1 MSPVPLIDKNMERLQ
16 NNTSVPARQPASLSG
31 VLSVKR
37 IIGLLLH
44 NWYWFVLSLAVAFGF
59 AYLKIQKTPP
69 VYSRTASILIK
80 TDANSGDRTLRE
92 LGITQTPSNL
102 NNEILMMR
110 TSVVATEVVR
120 RLNLD
125 VDYLLPGTFYKKTI
139 YGVNLPFNVKFLD
152 LNDNESSGL
161 HLDLAKDSTV
171 VLSSMRR
178 GGVVSEGAIK
188 MHLGD
193 TVQSPAGLLTVI
205 PSMYYKKGAE
215 TGLDVERLPL
225 GSAVS
230 RVSGRIYARLR
241 SDEAT
246 IIDISYN
253 DVSPQRAEDVL
264 STLVSV
270 YNENWMLDRN
280 RRIVSANEFIK
291 DRLGVIE
298 QELGDV
304 DQGIASYKSE
314 HLILDVNQAG
324 GMALSEATE
333 AERQALSLENTMR
346 LLRSIRDFVMDESN
360 MFSQIPYTSGM
371 NSGIVERGITE
382 YNRTLME
389 RNNHLAHSSL
399 QNPRIMEYD
408 RQIRSMRETLLIS
421 MNSELAVMQNTLSGL
436 RATRS
441 QAYGKVAANPSQAKY
456 LLSVERLQR
465 VKEQLYMFLLQK
477 REENELSQA
486 FTAYNTQLIEPPHGA
501 WGPISPVPRNI
512 YLIALLLGLAV
523 PAVILFLS
531 EVLKSTV
538 QGRDD
543 LKVLTAPF
551 AGEIP
556 LVRFKG
562 KKKKK
567 GKDSKTAVPEVLVA
581 DKNRDVMNESFRVAR
596 SNLEFMLGYDS
607 THKIVMLT
615 SLNPGSGKTFI
626 TANLA
631 TAVGIKGKKVLAI
644 DLDLRKASLSEYV
657 ESPHRGLS
665 SYLSGKE
672 DDYHDLIVKLGNI
685 DILPCGKLPPNP
697 SELLYTTHFEQ
708 LMNSVREEY
717 DYVFV
722 DCPPVEIVA
731 DASIVNRFVDQTLFV
746 IRAKLMERSF
756 LPEIE
761 QWYQEKRYK
770 NLSVILN
777 GTTGDAGYSRYGYHK
792 YGYYGRYG
800 YGYGKAA
807 YGKTAY
813 GNDVKES

>member
-1 MSPVPLIDKNMERLQ
+1 MERTQ
-16 NNTSVPARQPASLSG
+16 NTNPTSTRQSSSVNG
-31 VLSVKR
+31 TISVKK
-37 IIGLLLH
+37 ILGLILH
-44 NWYWFVLSLAVAFGF
+44 NWYWFVLSLAVAFGC

-80 TDANSGDRTLRE
+80 TDANSGDRTLRD

-102 NNEILMMR
+102 DNEILMMR

-125 VDYLLPGTFYKKTI
+125 VDYLLPGPFYKKTI
-139 YGVNLPFNVKFLD
+139 YGVELPFNVKFLD
-152 LNDNESSGL
+152 LNDSESAGL
-161 HLDLAKDSTV
+161 HVDLAKDSTV
-171 VLSSMRR
+171 VLSAMRR
-178 GGVVSEGAIK
+178 GGASSEGAIK

-193 TVQSPAGLLTVI
+193 TVQSPAGLVTVF
-205 PSMYYKKGAE
+205 PSRYYKSGAE
-215 TGLDVERLPL
+215 SSLDVERLTL
-225 GSAVS
+225 GSAIW
-230 RVSGRIYARLR
+230 RVRGGINARLR
-241 SDEAT
+241 SEAAT

-253 DVSPQRAEDVL
+253 DVSPQRAEDIL
-264 STLVSV
+264 STLVAV
-270 YNENWMLDRN
+270 YNENWMMDRN

-298 QELGDV
+298 HELSDV

-333 AERQALSLENTMR
+333 AERQAVSLENTMR

-371 NSGIVERGITE
+371 NSGIVERGIST
-382 YNRTLME
+382 YNATLME

-421 MNSELAVMQNTLSGL
+421 MNSELAVMQNTLAGL
-436 RATRS
+436 RATKT
-441 QAYGKVAANPSQAKY
+441 QAYGKVAANPSQAKH

-486 FTAYNTQLIEPPHGA
+486 FTAYNTQLIEPPHGGG
-501 WGPISPVPRNI
+501 GPISPVPSSI
-512 YLIALLLGLAV
+512 YLMALLIGLAI
-523 PAVILFLS
+523 PAVILLLR

-538 QGRDD
+538 QGRED

-556 LVRFKG
+556 LVHFKG

-567 GKDSKTAVPEVLVA
+567 SKDKKTTVPEVLVA
-581 DKNRDVMNESFRVAR
+581 DKNRDMMNEAFRVAR

-626 TANLA
+626 SANLA
-631 TAVGIKGKKVLAI
+631 TAVGLKGKKVLAI

-657 ESPHRGLS
+657 ESPHKGIS

-672 DDYHDLIVKLGNI
+672 EDYHTLIVKLGNI
-685 DILPCGKLPPNP
+685 DVLPCGKLPPNP

-746 IRAKLMERSF
+746 IRAKLMERAF

-777 GTTGDAGYSRYGYHK
+777 GTTAEAGYSRYGYHK
-792 YGYYGRYG
+792 YGYHRYGYG
-800 YGYGKAA
+800 YGYGKAV

-813 GNDVKES
+813 GNDVNEK

>member
-1 MSPVPLIDKNMERLQ
+1 M
-16 NNTSVPARQPASLSG
+16 
-31 VLSVKR
+31 
-37 IIGLLLH
+37 LLH
-44 NWYWFVLSLAVAFGF
+44 NWYWFLLSLAIFFGI

-69 VYSRTASILIK
+69 VYSRVASILIK
-80 TDANSGDRTLRE
+80 SDANSGDRTLRE

-102 NNEILMMR
+102 NNEILMMN
-110 TSVVATEVVR
+110 SSIVAKEVVS

-125 VDYLLPGTFYKKTI
+125 VDYLQPGSFYRKTV
-139 YGVNLPFNVKFLD
+139 YGVGLPFCVKFLS
-152 LNDNESSGL
+152 LNDNETAGM
-161 HLDLAKDSTV
+161 HVELAKDSTV
-171 VLSSMRR
+171 VLSAIRR
-178 GGVVSEGAIK
+178 GSAISEGFLK

-193 TVQSPAGLLTVI
+193 TIKSPAGVITVQAS
-205 PSMYYKKGAE
+205 PYYTAGAE
-215 TGLDVERLPL
+215 CGLDVERLSL
-225 GSAVS
+225 GSARG
-230 RVSGRIYARLR
+230 RVRGSINARLR
-241 SDEAT
+241 SEDAT

-253 DVSPQRAEDVL
+253 DVSPARAEDVL
-264 STLVSV
+264 STLISV
-270 YNENWMLDRN
+270 YNENWMMDRN

-298 QELGDV
+298 SELGDV
-304 DQGIASYKSE
+304 DQSISSYKSE
-314 HLILDVNQAG
+314 HLILDISQAG

-333 AERQALSLENTMR
+333 AERQSTGIENTMR
-346 LLRSIRDFVMDESN
+346 LLRSVRDFVMDESN
-360 MFSQIPYTSGM
+360 MFTQIPSYTGM
-371 NSGIVERGITE
+371 NSAIVERGIAQ
-382 YNRTLME
+382 YNTTLME

-408 RQIRSMRETLLIS
+408 RQIRSMRETLLIA
-421 MNSELAVMQNTLSGL
+421 MNSELAVMQSTLASL
-436 RATRS
+436 QATRS
-441 QAYGKVAANPSQAKY
+441 AAYGRVAANPSQAKY

-486 FTAYNTQLIEPPHGA
+486 FTAYNTQLIEPPHGS
-501 WGPISPVPRNI
+501 WSPVSPVPKSI
-512 YLIALLLGLAV
+512 YTMALLIGLAI
-523 PAVILFLS
+523 PAVIIFLS
-531 EVLKSTV
+531 ELLKSSV
-538 QGRDD
+538 QGRED
-543 LKVLTAPF
+543 LKQLTAPF

-556 LVRFKG
+556 LAPYNRKKGAKG
-562 KKKKK
+562 KK
-567 GKDSKTAVPEVLVA
+567 GKTKALELVVA
-581 DKNRDVMNESFRVAR
+581 EKNRDVMNEAFRVAR

-657 ESPHRGLS
+657 ESPHRGIS
-665 SYLSGKE
+665 TYLSGKE
-672 DDYHDLIVKLGNI
+672 EDYHSLIVPLGKI
-685 DILPCGKLPPNP
+685 DVLPCGKLPPNP
-697 SELLYTTHFEQ
+697 SELLYTSHFEE

-731 DASIVNRFVDQTLFV
+731 DASIVNRYVDQTLFV

-761 QWYQEKRYK
+761 QWYQEKRFK

-777 GTTGDAGYSRYGYHK
+777 GTSGDVGYHRYGYHK
-792 YGYYGRYG
+792 YGYYGHRYG

-813 GNDVKES
+813 GSDASES

>member
-1 MSPVPLIDKNMERLQ
+1 MDSDMERIPT
-16 NNTSVPARQPASLSG
+16 NNSSTRQATSSNSA
-31 VLSVKR
+31 LSVKKVLR
-37 IIGLLLH
+37 MILH
-44 NWYWFVLSLAVAFGF
+44 NWYWFILSLAIAFGV
-59 AYLKIQKTPP
+59 AYLRIQKTPP
-69 VYSRTASILIK
+69 VYSRSASILIK

-102 NNEILMMR
+102 DNEILMMR

-125 VDYLLPGTFYKKTI
+125 VDYLQPGTFYKKTI
-139 YGVNLPFNVKFLD
+139 YGVSLPFSVKFLD
-152 LNDNESSGL
+152 LNDNESAGL
-161 HLDLAKDSTV
+161 HLDLAKDSTI
-171 VLSSMRR
+171 VLSDMRR
-178 GGVVSEGAIK
+178 GGQISDKTLALR
-188 MHLGD
+188 LGD
-193 TVQSPAGLLTVI
+193 TLQTPAGLLTVQ
-205 PSMYYKKGAE
+205 PSNYYKAGAE
-215 TGLDVERLPL
+215 SSLDVERLPL
-225 GSAVS
+225 GTAIA
-230 RVSGRIYARLR
+230 RVSGRIYPRLR
-241 SDEAT
+241 SDAAT

-253 DVSPQRAEDVL
+253 DVSPHRAEDVL
-264 STLVSV
+264 STLISV
-270 YNENWMLDRN
+270 YNENWMMDRN

-298 QELGDV
+298 HELGDV

-333 AERQALSLENTMR
+333 AERQALALENTMR

-371 NSGIVERGITE
+371 NSGIVERGISE

-421 MNSELAVMQNTLSGL
+421 MNSELAVMQNTLASL
-436 RATRS
+436 SSTRN
-441 QAYGKVAANPSQAKY
+441 QAYGKVAANPNQAKY

-486 FTAYNTQLIEPPHGA
+486 FTAYNTQLIEPPHGS
-501 WGPISPVPRNI
+501 WGPISPVPQKT
-512 YLIALLLGLAV
+512 YLMALLIGLAI
-523 PAVILFLS
+523 PAVIIFLT

-538 QGRDD
+538 QGRED

-556 LVRFKG
+556 LVRVKG
-562 KKKKK
+562 KNKKK
-567 GKDSKTAVPEVLVA
+567 GKDNKTTIPTVLVA
-581 DKNRDVMNESFRVAR
+581 DKNRDVINEAFRVAR
-596 SNLEFMLGYDS
+596 SNLEFMLGYQS
-607 THKIVMLT
+607 SNKVIMLT

-631 TAVGIKGKKVLAI
+631 TAVGLKDKKVLAI

-657 ESPHRGLS
+657 ESPHKGIS
-665 SYLSGKE
+665 TYLSGKE
-672 DDYHDLIVKLGNI
+672 DDYHDLIVPLGKI
-685 DILPCGKLPPNP
+685 DVLPCGKLPPNP
-697 SELLYTTHFEQ
+697 SELLYTPYFEK

-731 DASIVNRFVDQTLFV
+731 DASIVNRYVDQTLFV
-746 IRAKLMERSF
+746 IRAKLMERTI

-770 NLSVILN
+770 NLSLVLN
-777 GTTGDAGYSRYGYHK
+777 GTSGEGGYSRYGYHR
-792 YGYYGRYG
+792 YGSYGRYG

-813 GNDVKES
+813 GNEVKES

>member
-1 MSPVPLIDKNMERLQ
+1 MERTPTY
-16 NNTSVPARQPASLSG
+16 NNQTRQAAGSSSG
-31 VLSVKR
+31 LMSVKK
-37 IIGLLLH
+37 ILGLLLR
-44 NWYWFVLSLAVAFGF
+44 NWYWFILSLGVALSV
-59 AYLKIQKTPP
+59 AWLKIQKTPP

-102 NNEILMMR
+102 DNEILMMR

-125 VDYLLPGTFYKKTI
+125 VDYLLPGPFYKKTI
-139 YGVNLPFNVKFLD
+139 YGLSLPFNVKFLD
-152 LNDNESSGL
+152 LNDNESASL

-171 VLSSMRR
+171 VLSTMRR

-188 MHLGD
+188 AHLGD
-193 TVQSPAGLLTVI
+193 TVQSPAGLVTVI
-205 PSMYYKKGAE
+205 PSLYYKPGAE
-215 TGLDVERLPL
+215 GGLDVERLPL

-230 RVSGRIYARLR
+230 RVRGRINARLR
-241 SDEAT
+241 SEAAT

-264 STLVSV
+264 STLVAV
-270 YNENWMLDRN
+270 YNENWMMDRN

-298 QELGDV
+298 HELSDV

-333 AERQALSLENTMR
+333 AERQAISLENTMR

-371 NSGIVERGITE
+371 NSGIVERGIST
-382 YNRTLME
+382 YNATLME

-421 MNSELAVMQNTLSGL
+421 MNSELAVMQNTLAGL
-436 RATRS
+436 RATKT
-441 QAYGKVAANPSQAKY
+441 QAYGKVAANPSQAKH

-486 FTAYNTQLIEPPHGA
+486 FTAYNTQLIEPPYGGG
-501 WGPISPVPRNI
+501 GPISPVPRNI
-512 YLIALLLGLAV
+512 YLMALLIGLAI
-523 PAVILFLS
+523 PAAILLLK
-531 EVLKSTV
+531 EVMKSTV
-538 QGRDD
+538 QGRED

-567 GKDSKTAVPEVLVA
+567 GKDNKTTIPEVLVA
-581 DKNRDVMNESFRVAR
+581 DKNRDMTNEAFRVAR

-631 TAVGIKGKKVLAI
+631 TAVGLKGKKVLAI

-657 ESPHRGLS
+657 ESPHKGIS

-672 DDYHDLIVKLGNI
+672 EDYHTLIVKLGNI
-685 DILPCGKLPPNP
+685 DVLPCGKLPPNP

-746 IRAKLMERSF
+746 IRAKLMERAF

-777 GTTGDAGYSRYGYHK
+777 GTTGEAGYSRYGYHR
-792 YGYYGRYG
+792 YGYGRGYG
-800 YGYGKAA
+800 YGYGKAV

>member
-1 MSPVPLIDKNMERLQ
+1 MERTPI
-16 NNTSVPARQPASLSG
+16 NNSQTRQVATSSTG

-37 IIGLLLH
+37 VLGLLLR
-44 NWYWFVLSLAVAFGF
+44 NWYWFLLSLAIALGVAW
-59 AYLKIQKTPP
+59 LKIQKTPP
-69 VYSRTASILIK
+69 VYSRSASILIK
-80 TDANSGDRTLRE
+80 TDANSGDRTLVE

-110 TSVVATEVVR
+110 TSVVAKEVVR

-125 VDYLLPGTFYKKTI
+125 VDYLLPGPFYKKTI
-139 YGVNLPFNVKFLD
+139 YGVNLPFKVSFLD
-152 LNDNESSGL
+152 LNDNESAGM

-171 VLSSMRR
+171 VLSAMRR
-178 GGVVSEGAIK
+178 GGNVSENTIS

-193 TVQSPAGLLTVI
+193 TVQSPAGLITVS
-205 PSMYYKKGAE
+205 PSAYYQEGAE
-215 TGLDVERLPL
+215 SGLDIERLPL
-225 GSAVS
+225 SSAVS

-241 SDEAT
+241 SDAAT

-298 QELGDV
+298 HELGDV

-333 AERQALSLENTMR
+333 ADRQALALENNMR
-346 LLRSIRDFVMDESN
+346 LLRSIRDFVMDENN

-371 NSGIVERGITE
+371 NSGIVERGIAA
-382 YNRTLME
+382 YNSTLME

-421 MNSELAVMQNTLSGL
+421 MNSELAVMQNTLSSL
-436 RATRS
+436 SATRS

-486 FTAYNTQLIEPPHGA
+486 FTAYNTQLIEPPHGSGGA
-501 WGPISPVPRNI
+501 ISPVPRNI
-512 YLIALLLGLAV
+512 YLIALLIGLAI
-523 PAVILFLS
+523 PAVIILLS
-531 EVLKSTV
+531 EMLKSTV
-538 QGRDD
+538 QGREDM
-543 LKVLTAPF
+543 KSLTAPF

-556 LVRFKG
+556 LVRVKG

-567 GKDSKTAVPEVLVA
+567 AKDGKTAVPEVLVA
-581 DKNRDVMNESFRVAR
+581 DKNRDVINEAFRVAR
-596 SNLEFMLGYDS
+596 SNLEFMLGYQS
-607 THKIVMLT
+607 SNKIVMLT

-631 TAVGIKGKKVLAI
+631 TAVGLKDKKVLAI

-657 ESPHRGLS
+657 ESPHRGIS

-672 DDYHDLIVKLGNI
+672 DDYHDLIVKLGKI
-685 DILPCGKLPPNP
+685 DVLPCGKLPPNP
-697 SELLYTTHFEQ
+697 SELLYTEAFER
-708 LMNSVREEY
+708 LMKSVREEY

-731 DASIVNRFVDQTLFV
+731 DASIVNRYVDQTLFV
-746 IRAKLMERSF
+746 IRAKLLERAI

-770 NLSVILN
+770 NLSVLLN
-777 GTTGDAGYSRYGYHK
+777 GTSGDVGYNRYGYHR
-792 YGYYGRYG
+792 YGSYGGGYG

-813 GNDVKES
+813 GNEVSES